1 MTPLERRCRRVV
13 RMLPRAERETRGE
26 EVLGVLMDLSD
37 GRDRPPLAEVAAVAA
52 LAVKLRMRERGSR
65 LRAGLSVLAGAL
77 VVVAAPLPVP
87 HVLQHLPGL
96 VTSPVMQILGLVLT
110 LVLWLAGAVV
120 WLLGHRRTSV
130 ALWAVYA
137 VATVVANI
145 RNGLDYGYDQV
156 PWHLGHVV
164 APTVLTA
171 AVVAVAVR
179 RGVPAPRP
187 RRVWLL
193 LVPATVAF
201 WVAGM
206 FELVGAGAGAVP
218 PVAATAV
225 GAAGALVAAGW
236 VVTARGRVGVLVP
249 AGVFMALAVVGLVPQ
264 WLALTVAVSVVGMLV
279 KRQDAPST
287 SLVT

>member
-1 MTPLERRCRRVV
+1 
-13 RMLPRAERETRGE
+13 MLPRAERETRGE
-26 EVLGVLMDLSD
+26 EVLGVLMDLSG
-37 GRDRPPLAEVAAVAA
+37 GRDGPPLAEVAAVAA
-52 LAVKLRMRERGSR
+52 LAVKLRLRERGSR
-65 LRAGLSVLAGAL
+65 LGAGLSVLAGAL

-120 WLLGHRRTSV
+120 WLLGHRRASV

-145 RNGLDYGYDQV
+145 RIGLDYGYDQV

-171 AVVAVAVR
+171 AVVAVAAR

-201 WVAGM
+201 WIAGM
-206 FELVGAGAGAVP
+206 FDVVAVRVVP
-218 PVAATAV
+218 PV
-225 GAAGALVAAGW
+225 GAAVLGTVLALLAAVS
-236 VVTARGRVGVLVP
+236 VVSARGR
-249 AGVFMALAVVGLVPQ
+249 AGVVAPAAVVVALPVIGVVPG
-264 WLALTVAVSVVGMLV
+264 WLAMVVAVSAVGMLV